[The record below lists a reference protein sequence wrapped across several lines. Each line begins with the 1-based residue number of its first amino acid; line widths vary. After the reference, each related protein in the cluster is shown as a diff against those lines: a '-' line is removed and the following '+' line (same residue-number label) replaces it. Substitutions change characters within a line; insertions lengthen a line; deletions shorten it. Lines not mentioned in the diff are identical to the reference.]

1 MSSGQI
7 ANHRVLVVDDNDAIH
22 EDFRKILGGDGET
35 QAELAS
41 IEDALFGGNAAA
53 PAVRHSFQVDSA
65 LQGEEGFNLIKTARE
80 EGRPYAVAF
89 IDMRMPPG
97 WDGLRTIREMW
108 HADPDLNVVVCTAYS
123 EHSWSEIEAIAG
135 ESDRLLVL
143 KKPFEPIEVRR
154 LAATLTAKWNLARR
168 AELKMSELEK
178 LVHSRTV
185 ELHHTATHDR
195 LTGLPN
201 RMLFHERLQQ
211 ALELS
216 RRNKNFRLAVLFL
229 DFDRFKVV
237 NDSLGHQAGDQ
248 LLQCVSERLSKI
260 LRGTDTVSYDQTAS
274 TTARL
279 GGDEFCL
286 LLSNLRNDSDAAL
299 VAGRILK
306 ELEKPYNLGG
316 HQVQSTASIG
326 IAVSSSGY
334 QQAEDMIRDADT
346 AMYRAKSDGKGR
358 FVIFDQGMHDQAMQR
373 LNVEAD
379 LRRAIAG
386 NELVAFYQP
395 IICPKSGR
403 LSGAEALIRWQHP
416 QNGLIEPDKFISIA
430 EESGLIDT
438 IGHWMLQNCC
448 RQLHQWQQRFAGLDF
463 SLSINVSGRQ
473 LANPQFL
480 PGLDAVLRETCVS
493 AQDLIFELTETSLV
507 GAADRAIV
515 EKIKARGIRVY
526 LDDFGTGYSSLSL
539 LNGFKLDGLKI
550 DRSFVHDAP
559 SRRNYAAI
567 IQAIVDLAHNLGMRV
582 VAEGVEVREQLTML
596 QSFNCEEVQ
605 GFFFSRPVPVAQFE
619 PLLAKSHATGAWPAQ
634 IAVA

>member
-1 MSSGQI
+1 MNS
-7 ANHRVLVVDDNDAIH
+7 ANTPNRRVLVVDDNEAIH
-22 EDFRKILGGDGET
+22 EDFRKILGGEGPS
-35 QAELAS
+35 AELAS
-41 IEDALFGGNAAA
+41 IEDALFGGDALA
-53 PAVRHSFQVDSA
+53 PAMRHTFQVDSA
-65 LQGEEGFNLIKTARE
+65 LQGEEGFNLAKAARA

-89 IDMRMPPG
+89 VDMRMPPG
-97 WDGLRTIREMW
+97 WDGLRAIREMW
-108 HADPDLNVVVCTAYS
+108 NADPELNVVVCTAYS
-123 EHSWSEIEAIAG
+123 EHSWTEIEAIAG
-135 ESDRLLVL
+135 ETDRLLVL

-178 LVHSRTV
+178 LVDSRTT

-211 ALELS
+211 GLELC
-216 RRNKNFRLAVLFL
+216 RRNKDFRLAVLFL

-237 NDSLGHQAGDQ
+237 NDSLGHEAGDR
-248 LLQCVSERLSKI
+248 LLQCVGERLSKI
-260 LRGTDTVSYDQTAS
+260 LRGTDTVSHDEAAS

-286 LLSNLRNDSDAAL
+286 LLSNLRHDSDAAL

-306 ELEKPYNLGG
+306 ELEKPYDLGG

-334 QQAEDMIRDADT
+334 LRAEEMIRDADT

-358 FVIFDQGMHDQAMQR
+358 FVIFDRAMHEQAMRR
-373 LNVEAD
+373 LNIEAD
-379 LRRAIAG
+379 LRRAISG
-386 NELVAFYQP
+386 NEFTAFYQP
-395 IICPKSGR
+395 IICPQSGR
-403 LSGAEALIRWQHP
+403 LTGAEGLIRWQHP
-416 QNGLIEPDKFISIA
+416 SNGLVEPNQFIQVA
-430 EESGLIDT
+430 EECGLIDA
-438 IGHWMLQNCC
+438 IGAWMLENCC
-448 RQLHQWQQRFAGLDF
+448 RQLHKWQQRFAGMNF

-480 PGLDAVLRETCVS
+480 PGLDRILRETGVS

-507 GAADRAIV
+507 SAADRSVV
-515 EKIKARGIRVY
+515 EKIRARGIRVY

-539 LNGFKLDGLKI
+539 LHGFKLDGLKI
-550 DRSFVHDAP
+550 DRTFVHDAP

-567 IQAIVDLAHNLGMRV
+567 IQAIVDLAHKLGMQV

-596 QSFNCEEVQ
+596 KSMNCEQVQ
-605 GFFFSRPVPVAQFE
+605 GFFFSRPVPVAEFE
-619 PLLAKSHATGAWPAQ
+619 PLLAKAHATGAWPAQ